1 MEKISSKNVKN
12 VLPRKERTVT
22 SKPDNKEEH
31 LLPRN
36 DKRELF
42 FLDNKLIYLKS
53 KRLSRLMFTNYA
65 L

>member
-53 KRLSRLMFTNYA
+53 KI
-65 L
+65 